1 MPWLSLFI
9 LRLLMGERF
18 RKATP
23 TELRW
28 YSGGFASLPIW
39 MALFVR
45 LGHSYLEHA
54 GAIGI
59 FGYMMVCLLV
69 GFVWLAAW
77 ARFVPSDV
85 SWWIGGVVWVITLWL
100 AFTGRFV

>member
-39 MALFVR
+39 TVLFVR

-69 GFVWLAAW
+69 GFAWLAAW
-77 ARFVPSDV
+77 ARFIPSDV
-85 SWWIGGVVWVITLWL
+85 SWWIGGVIWVITLWL
-100 AFTGRFV
+100 AFTNRLI

>member
-1 MPWLSLFI
+1 MPWLGLFI
-9 LRLLMGERF
+9 IRLLMGERF

-39 MALFVR
+39 MVLFVR
-45 LGHSYLEHA
+45 LGHSYLDHA

-69 GFVWLAAW
+69 GFAWLAAW
-77 ARFVPSDV
+77 ARFIPSDV
-85 SWWIGGVVWVITLWL
+85 SWWIGGVIWLITLWL
-100 AFTGRFV
+100 AFTNRLI

>member
-28 YSGGFASLPIW
+28 YSGGFAFLPVW
-39 MALFVR
+39 MALFVY
-45 LGHSYLEHA
+45 LGHSYLNHA
-54 GAIGI
+54 SAIGI

-69 GFVWLAAW
+69 GFLWLAAW
-77 ARFVPSDV
+77 ARFIPSDV
-85 SWWIGGVVWVITLWL
+85 SWWVGGVVWVIALWL
-100 AFTGRFV
+100 AFTGRLV

>member
-28 YSGGFASLPIW
+28 YSGGFAFVPIW
-39 MALFVR
+39 MALFVYI
-45 LGHSYLEHA
+45 GHSYLHRA
-54 GAIGI
+54 GPIGI
-59 FGYMMVCLLV
+59 WLFGM
-69 GFVWLAAW
+69 GFILGGFLWLAAW
-77 ARFVPSDV
+77 VRFVSSDV
-85 SWWIGGVVWVITLWL
+85 SWWVGGFVWVVALWL
-100 AFTGRFV
+100 AFSGRLV